1 MTMQL
6 RVNDEP
12 LEFRGAT
19 VAELVD
25 QLGIAGQRLAVEVNE
40 EIIPRGE
47 HDHHRLRDGDVVEI
61 IHAVGGG

>member
-19 VAELVD
+19 VAELVA
-25 QLGIAGQRLAVEVNE
+25 QLGIEGQRLAVEVNE

-47 HDHHRLRDGDVVEI
+47 HDHYRLREGDVVEI